1 MSTCSMKSSDL
12 KRILPIANSVDFF
25 EELFKMTVKA
35 PPYKHTIVLLGNI
48 NFSREHLACIETG
61 KEFISLRKLFLIADT
76 LGVSLKQ
83 LIDFD

>member
-1 MSTCSMKSSDL
+1 
-12 KRILPIANSVDFF
+12 
-25 EELFKMTVKA
+25 MTVKA
-35 PPYKHTIVLLGNI
+35 PPYKQTTVLFGNINFLIKHYRKLKNLSQNEFAEMI

>member
-1 MSTCSMKSSDL
+1 MSRLIKLGQNIKHYRKL
-12 KRILPIANSVDFF
+12 KNLSQNEFA
-25 EELFKMTVKA
+25 EM
-35 PPYKHTIVLLGNI
+35 I
-48 NFSREHLACIETG
+48 NFSREHLSCIETG